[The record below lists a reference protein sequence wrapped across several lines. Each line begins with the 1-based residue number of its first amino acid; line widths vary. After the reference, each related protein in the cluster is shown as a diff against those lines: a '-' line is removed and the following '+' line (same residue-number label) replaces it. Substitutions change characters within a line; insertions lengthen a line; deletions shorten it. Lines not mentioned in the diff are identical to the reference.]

1 MSRNNSGISFGSV
14 MIWFGLFFL
23 VTLPLML
30 IVINREHID
39 VSIKTGDNT
48 VKELKIE
55 REDLLRGREIEKDS
69 LSKLSQTLNKKDSTI
84 IVLEYRLKKQ
94 NKKIDSLNN
103 MIRTMQ
109 MSGNI
114 KKIVK

>member
-1 MSRNNSGISFGSV
+1 MSRNNSGVSFGSV

-23 VTLPLML
+23 VTLPVML
-30 IVINREHID
+30 IVINRDHID

-55 REDLLRGREIEKDS
+55 KEDLLRGRELEKDS
-69 LSKLSQTLNKKDSTI
+69 IVKLHNQLSKKDSVI
-84 IVLEYRLKKQ
+84 IVLEYRTKKQ
-94 NKKIDSLNN
+94 NKKIDSLTN

-109 MSGNI
+109 MSGSL